1 MTAPP
6 DNCSP
11 VNYPEGNCL
20 RGKLPPD
27 NKISLE
33 HSPPPTQANSPQ
45 RVLKANW
52 GKLCIVYEY
61 YNIQVLQLRSKRWFT
76 SIYILQILMKPC
88 RALLIRENFSL
99 NASWFSYAR
108 TQERKK
114 KQFSGKIYWEKNTKK
129 SSW

>member
-11 VNYPEGNCL
+11 VNYPEDNCL

-27 NKISLE
+27 NKISLK
-33 HSPPPTQANSPQ
+33 HSPTQANSPQ
-45 RVLKANW
+45 RVLKVNW

-88 RALLIRENFSL
+88 RALLIREHFSL